1 MPVEVRSSEGLGR
14 TLWLAIG
21 RMVDAII
28 DRHVGKKVW
37 IDALEAANV
46 VAILAGERASLVM
59 RVDAAVGAEVV
70 LGYLGV
76 ELVELEML
84 LALQHG
90 DSI

>member
-1 MPVEVRSSEGLGR
+1 MCRLGCTGVTAICWMIYAIHDGNIFQEVR
-14 TLWLAIG
+14 
-21 RMVDAII
+21 I
-28 DRHVGKKVW
+28 DVFQ
-37 IDALEAANV
+37 AADV
-46 VAILAGERASLVM
+46 VPVLVRERPPLVM

-70 LGYLGV
+70 LGDFGV